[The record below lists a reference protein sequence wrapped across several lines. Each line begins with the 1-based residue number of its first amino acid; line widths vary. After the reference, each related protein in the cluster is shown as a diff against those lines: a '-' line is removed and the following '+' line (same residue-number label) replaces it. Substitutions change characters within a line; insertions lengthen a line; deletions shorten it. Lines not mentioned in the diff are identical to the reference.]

1 MKLYV
6 VISAL
11 MLTTF
16 AFDAYASGI
25 ASSDATVIEA
35 SQKKPKKKAETKE
48 VTFNV
53 HLHCA
58 NCVKKVQENI
68 AFEKGVKGLEVS
80 LENQTVYIKY
90 DSSKTS
96 ESTLRVAIE
105 SLGYPVVDSAA
116 SGHDQHDHQHN

>member
-1 MKLYV
+1 M
-6 VISAL
+6 
-11 MLTTF
+11 
-16 AFDAYASGI
+16 
-25 ASSDATVIEA
+25 
-35 SQKKPKKKAETKE
+35 
-48 VTFNV
+48 
-53 HLHCA
+53 
-58 NCVKKVQENI
+58 KKVQENI

-105 SLGYPVVDSAA
+105 SLGYSVVDSAA